1 MLRGRAGGCA
11 DALFCSRLRFA
22 LFWFAACGSWCCSCD
37 FLSRIVAILL
47 LRRCRTG
54 SDSLVDE
61 SLDGV
66 LLVVPVDGV
75 RSLSLDVNKFGGTL
89 PVGLSGMTALQ

>member
-1 MLRGRAGGCA
+1 MVLFFRVGGS
-11 DALFCSRLRFA
+11 L
-22 LFWFAACGSWCCSCD
+22 CCSCGI
-37 FLSRIVAILL
+37 LSRIAETVL

-54 SDSLVDE
+54 SDSLVEE
-61 SLDGV
+61 SPDSV